1 MSYSVI
7 AYLIDAEK
15 VSSVYGSEKEVLYE
29 KLKTK
34 LHEDLERL
42 DNLPGAN
49 SLKGY
54 DAKAILKDIIEGV
67 IRHPEMAYMY
77 GYVYEQLCAYYGEL
91 IYSNENLWELDK
103 QSAFIPIPF
112 SEDFPHII
120 SIKKECLEEKKAAYL
135 SLEKGKGIGDY
146 DYEEEM
152 EDLEDIFDTA
162 IEKQKD
168 LVICCY

>member
-7 AYLIDAEK
+7 AYLTDADK
-15 VSSVYGSEKEVLYE
+15 VSSVYGSNDDALYE
-29 KLKTK
+29 KLKTEF
-34 LHEDLERL
+34 HEDLEAIDSIPESKSGDRQ
-42 DNLPGAN
+42 GAE
-49 SLKGY
+49 
-54 DAKAILKDIIEGV
+54 AILKDIIEGV
-67 IRHPEMAYMY
+67 IRQPQSAYMY
-77 GYVYEQLCAYYGEL
+77 GYVYELLCACYGEM
-91 IYSNENLWELDK
+91 IYSNENLWELDE

-112 SEDFPHII
+112 AEDFPHII
-120 SIKKECLEEKKAAYL
+120 SIKKECLEEKKAIYT
-135 SLEKGKGIGDY
+135 SLEEGEGIGDY